1 MKAMK
6 EMHGKY
12 VGNRPIRLS
21 RSTWKDRSILHNDSK
36 VESVKFKKNRSKIR
50 TKSLYNNTTPINQN
64 EGNPYLNYNDNNNN
78 NNFGMGMG
86 IGSGMGLPNQNYNQG
101 EMQMNHYSQMNN
113 NIIIQNQ
120 NNYSDFNYLN
130 YNK

>member
-50 TKSLYNNTTPINQN
+50 TKSLFNNTTPTNQN
-64 EGNPYLNYNDNNNN
+64 EGNPYLNYNENNS
-78 NNFGMGMG
+78 MGMNM
-86 IGSGMGLPNQNYNQG
+86 GMQNQIYNQG

-113 NIIIQNQ
+113 NNIIIQNQ
-120 NNYSDFNYLN
+120 NNFPDFNYLN
-130 YNK
+130 YKK